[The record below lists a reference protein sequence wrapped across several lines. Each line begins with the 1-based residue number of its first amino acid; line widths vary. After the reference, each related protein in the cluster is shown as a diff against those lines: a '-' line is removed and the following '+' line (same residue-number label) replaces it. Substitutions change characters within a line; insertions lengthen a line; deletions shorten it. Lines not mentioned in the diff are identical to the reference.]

1 MNNAFFTYHR
11 HDDLEYWSNDNGML
25 FGRGFMEELDKCLK
39 QQFKNM
45 EVNYDEQFELLKSQP
60 YNQGNDDKHLEQ
72 LSTEQEVEL
81 ERNAKDMENFNRAYK
96 SSRTFR
102 KKVLNNRFGKQLKMS
117 AY

>member
-1 MNNAFFTYHR
+1 MNNPFFTYHR
-11 HDDLEYWSNDNGML
+11 HDDLEYWSDGNGML
-25 FGRGFMEELDKCLK
+25 FGRGAMEEFDKAMKK
-39 QQFKNM
+39 QVENM
-45 EVNYDEQFELLKSQP
+45 EVNYNEQFELLKSQP
-60 YNQGNDDKHLEQ
+60 YNQGNDDKYLEQ

-81 ERNAKDMENFNRAYK
+81 ERNAKDMENFNKAYR

>member
-1 MNNAFFTYHR
+1 MNN
-11 HDDLEYWSNDNGML
+11 DEK
-25 FGRGFMEELDKCLK
+25 EELL
-39 QQFKNM
+39 N
-45 EVNYDEQFELLKSQP
+45 SQP
-60 YNQGNDDKHLEQ
+60 YNNGNDDYEA
-72 LSTEQEVEL
+72 EL

>member
-1 MNNAFFTYHR
+1 MN
-11 HDDLEYWSNDNGML
+11 S
-25 FGRGFMEELDKCLK
+25 
-39 QQFKNM
+39 
-45 EVNYDEQFELLKSQP
+45 NYDEQFELLKSQP
-60 YNQGNDDKHLEQ
+60 YNGGNDDKYLEHP
-72 LSTEQEVEL
+72 STEQEVEL